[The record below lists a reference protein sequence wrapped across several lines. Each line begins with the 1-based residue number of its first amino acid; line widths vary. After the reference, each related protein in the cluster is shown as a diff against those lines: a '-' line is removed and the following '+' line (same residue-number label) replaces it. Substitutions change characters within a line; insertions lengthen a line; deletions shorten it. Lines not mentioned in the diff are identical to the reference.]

1 MKTDLA
7 TAIGVTI
14 VGVLIA
20 YFTCNLFLGEPEE
33 FSVKTLEST
42 VDTNL
47 VEPDVNVFNYKAIN
61 PTVEVYVGDCKEYN
75 QYGECIDESAT
86 TIEEGTIDTD
96 SQSDTT
102 TEEKTTEKKSN
113 KSDQGNP

>member
-20 YFTCNLFLGEPEE
+20 YFTCNLFLGEPED
-33 FSVKTLEST
+33 FSVKTIDST
-42 VDTNL
+42 VDASL
-47 VEPDVNVFNYKAIN
+47 AEPDVNVFNYKAIN

-75 QYGECIDESAT
+75 QYGECIDDSAT
-86 TIEEGTIDTD
+86 AIEEGTIDTD
-96 SQSDTT
+96 NQNSST
-102 TEEKTTEKKSN
+102 TEEKNNT
-113 KSDQGNP
+113 SDQGNP